1 MSFMY
6 LYIAR
11 ALPESVK
18 FFHPE
23 MDQCVSS
30 VPGALATEQ
39 GSFSGL

>member
-1 MSFMY
+1 MSFY
-6 LYIAR
+6 VTLFAR
-11 ALPESVK
+11 VLRAAVK
-18 FFHPE
+18 LFHPE